1 MKKIV
6 LILLITASI
15 TGLSFALK
23 VIASPVDI
31 SKDIITALNT
41 GNVKEIAKFFN
52 NTIDL
57 MVPENEGSYSKTQA
71 ELILKNFFDKFKV
84 KSFTLN
90 HQGSSNDGSQF
101 IIGTLNTNNG
111 NFRTYCYIKK
121 ISNTLNIQQ
130 LQFEKN

>member
-101 IIGTLNTNNG
+101 IIGTLNNNNG